1 MKIVMLDAGTLG
13 ADLDLSPVTALGD
26 TDVYAST
33 APSLVV
39 PRLAG
44 AQVAVLNKVKMTR
57 EVLQALPDL
66 RLICVTATGY
76 DNIDLDCC
84 RERGITLCN
93 VPAYSTDSVAQVTVA
108 TALSLVTHLPAY
120 RAHVHEGRYTASGVA
135 NHLTPVYHE
144 LSSMTWGV
152 VGGGHIGAQVARVA
166 AAFGCRVLVTR
177 RRPDPIYPTVD
188 IDTLVREA
196 DIISLHVPLSDETRG
211 MINAERIAAMKK
223 GAILVNVARGA
234 VTDEEA
240 LAKAIE
246 QGHLGGLAVDVF
258 TTEPFAKEH
267 PFSRILA
274 CENVLF
280 TPHMAWG
287 SFEARTRCLATVA
300 ANITHFFAGNIQ
312 NKIV

>member
-13 ADLDLSPVTALGD
+13 ADLDLSPVTSLGEV
-26 TDVYAST
+26 DVYTSS
-33 APSLVV
+33 APHEVV
-39 PRLAG
+39 SRLAG
-44 AQVAVLNKVKMTR
+44 AHVAVLNKVKMTR
-57 EVLQALPDL
+57 EVLEALPAL

-84 RERGITLCN
+84 RERGVTLCN

-108 TALSLVTHLPAY
+108 MVLSLATHLPAY
-120 RAHVHEGRYTASGVA
+120 RAHVHEGCYTASGVA

-152 VGGGHIGAQVARVA
+152 VGGGNIGGKVASVA
-166 AAFGCRVLVTR
+166 AALGCHVLVTR
-177 RRPDPIYPTVD
+177 RRNDPVYQTVD
-188 IDTLVREA
+188 IDTLVRES
-196 DIISLHVPLSDETRG
+196 DIISIHLPLTEDTRD
-211 MINAERIAAMKK
+211 MIDATRIAAMKK
-223 GAILVNVARGA
+223 GAIVINVARGA

-240 LAKAIE
+240 LARAVE
-246 QGHLGGLAVDVF
+246 AGQLGGLGIDVF
-258 TTEPFAKEH
+258 TTEPFGADH
-267 PFSRILA
+267 PFTRILDR
-274 CENVLF
+274 ENVLL

-300 ANITHFFAGNIQ
+300 ENITRFFAGNAQ

>member
-13 ADLDLSPVTALGD
+13 ADLDLSPVTSLGEGD
-26 TDVYAST
+26 IYLSSAPDV
-33 APSLVV
+33 VV

-44 AQVAVLNKVKMTR
+44 ADVAVLNKIKMTR
-57 EVLQALPDL
+57 AVLEALPDL
-66 RLICVTATGY
+66 KLICVTATGY

-93 VPAYSTDSVAQVTVA
+93 VPAYSSDSVAQVTVA
-108 TALSLVTHLPAY
+108 MALSLATHLPAY
-120 RAHVHEGRYTASGVA
+120 RAHVHEGAYSASGVA

-152 VGGGHIGAQVARVA
+152 VGGGNIGGKVASIA
-166 AAFGCRVLVTR
+166 AAIGCRVLVTR
-177 RRPDPIYPTVD
+177 RRTDPVYQTVD
-188 IDTLVREA
+188 IDTLVRES
-196 DIISLHVPLSDETRG
+196 DIISLHLPLSEETRG
-211 MINAERIAAMKK
+211 MIDAARIAAMKK
-223 GAILVNVARGA
+223 GAILINVARGA

-240 LAKAIE
+240 LASAIE
-246 QGHLGGLAVDVF
+246 NGHLGGLGIDVF
-258 TTEPFAKEH
+258 TVEPFDKAH
-267 PFSRILA
+267 PFTRILDR
-274 CENVLF
+274 ENVLL

-300 ANITHFFAGNIQ
+300 ENITRFFAGNAQ

>member
-13 ADLDLSPVTALGD
+13 ADLDLSPVTSLGEV
-26 TDVYAST
+26 DVYPSS
-33 APSLVV
+33 APDVVV

-44 AQVAVLNKVKMTR
+44 ADVAVLNKIKMTR
-57 EVLQALPDL
+57 AVLEALPDL
-66 RLICVTATGY
+66 KLICVTATGY

-108 TALSLVTHLPAY
+108 MALSLATHLPAY
-120 RAHVHEGRYTASGVA
+120 RAHVHEGAYSASGVA

-152 VGGGHIGAQVARVA
+152 VGGGNIGGKVASIA
-166 AAFGCRVLVTR
+166 AAIGCRVLVTR
-177 RRPDPIYPTVD
+177 RRTDPVYQTVD
-188 IDTLVREA
+188 IDTLVRES
-196 DIISLHVPLSDETRG
+196 DIISLHLPLSEETRG
-211 MINAERIAAMKK
+211 MIDAARIVAMKK
-223 GAILVNVARGA
+223 GAILINVARGA

-240 LAKAIE
+240 LASAIE
-246 QGHLGGLAVDVF
+246 NGHLGGLGIDVF
-258 TTEPFAKEH
+258 TVEPFDKAH
-267 PFSRILA
+267 PFTRILER
-274 CENVLF
+274 ENVLL

-300 ANITHFFAGNIQ
+300 ENITRFFAGNAQ

>member
-13 ADLDLSPVTALGD
+13 ADIDLSPVVTLGD
-26 TDVYAST
+26 TVVHITT
-33 APSLVV
+33 APNEVV
-39 PRLAG
+39 PRLMG
-44 AQVAVLNKVKMTR
+44 ADVAVLNKIKMTR
-57 EVLQALPDL
+57 EVLEALPTL
-66 RLICVTATGY
+66 KLICVTATGY

-93 VPAYSTDSVAQVTVA
+93 VPAYSTDSVAQLTLA
-108 TALSLVTHLPAY
+108 MALSLATHLPAY
-120 RAHVHEGRYTASGVA
+120 RAHVHEGTYSASGVA

-152 VGGGHIGAQVARVA
+152 VGGGNIGAQVAKVA

-177 RRPDPIYPTVD
+177 RSPDPVYPTVD

-196 DIISLHVPLSDETRG
+196 DIISLHVPLSDTTRG
-211 MINAERIAAMKK
+211 MINRERIAAMKK
-223 GAILVNVARGA
+223 GAIVINVARGA

-240 LAKAIE
+240 LAQAIE
-246 QGHLGGLAVDVF
+246 RGHLGGLGVDVF
-258 TTEPFAKEH
+258 TVEPFGADH
-267 PFSRILA
+267 PFTRILDR
-274 CENVLF
+274 ENVLL

-300 ANITHFFAGNIQ
+300 ANIAHFSAETR
-312 NKIV
+312 KIK

>member
-13 ADLDLSPVTALGD
+13 ADLDLSPVTSLGEV
-26 TDVYAST
+26 DVYPSS
-33 APSLVV
+33 APDVV
-39 PRLAG
+39 VSRLAG
-44 AQVAVLNKVKMTR
+44 ADVAVLNKIKMTR
-57 EVLQALPDL
+57 AVLEALPDL
-66 RLICVTATGY
+66 KLICVTATGY

-108 TALSLVTHLPAY
+108 MALSLATHLPAY
-120 RAHVHEGRYTASGVA
+120 RAHVHEGAYSASGVA

-152 VGGGHIGAQVARVA
+152 VGGGNIGGKVASIA
-166 AAFGCRVLVTR
+166 AAIGCRVLVTR
-177 RRPDPIYPTVD
+177 RRTDPVYQTVD
-188 IDTLVREA
+188 IDTLVRES
-196 DIISLHVPLSDETRG
+196 DIISLHLPLSEETRG
-211 MINAERIAAMKK
+211 MIDAARIAAMKK
-223 GAILVNVARGA
+223 GAILINVARGA

-240 LAKAIE
+240 LASAIE
-246 QGHLGGLAVDVF
+246 NGHLGGLGIDVF
-258 TTEPFAKEH
+258 TVEPFDKAH
-267 PFSRILA
+267 PFTRIL
-274 CENVLF
+274 EREKVLL

-300 ANITHFFAGNIQ
+300 ENITRFFAGNAQ

>member
-13 ADLDLSPVTALGD
+13 ADLDLSPVTSLGEV
-26 TDVYAST
+26 DVYPSS
-33 APSLVV
+33 APDTVV
-39 PRLAG
+39 SRLAG
-44 AQVAVLNKVKMTR
+44 ADVAVLNKIKMTR
-57 EVLQALPDL
+57 AVLEALPDL
-66 RLICVTATGY
+66 KLICVTATGY

-108 TALSLVTHLPAY
+108 MALSLATHLPAY
-120 RAHVHEGRYTASGVA
+120 RAHVHEGTYSASGVA

-152 VGGGHIGAQVARVA
+152 VGGGNIGGKVASIA
-166 AAFGCRVLVTR
+166 AAIGCRVLVTR
-177 RRPDPIYPTVD
+177 RRTDPVYQTVD
-188 IDTLVREA
+188 IDTLVRES
-196 DIISLHVPLSDETRG
+196 DIISLHLPLSEETRG
-211 MINAERIAAMKK
+211 MIDAARIAAMKK
-223 GAILVNVARGA
+223 GAILINVARGA

-240 LAKAIE
+240 LTCAIE
-246 QGHLGGLAVDVF
+246 SGHLGGLGIDVF
-258 TTEPFAKEH
+258 TVEPFDKAH
-267 PFSRILA
+267 PFTRILER
-274 CENVLF
+274 ENVLL

-300 ANITHFFAGNIQ
+300 ENITRFFAGNAQ